1 MAAHGDLAGARLR
14 LGNLPADVRAKLEL
28 DPTNDNLWGEQALMA
43 ALLGQKTEALRDARK
58 AVELLPEALDAITEP
73 RRSRT
78 LAVVYAWTGD
88 KDRAIAELTRLLRVP
103 FGYEGSVHDL
113 RVDAAFAPLRGDPR
127 FEALLKDP
135 KNSAS
140 LF

>member
-1 MAAHGDLAGARLR
+1 M
-14 LGNLPADVRAKLEL
+14 E
-28 DPTNDNLWGEQALMA
+28 
-43 ALLGQKTEALRDARK
+43 ALLGQAAEALRDARK
-58 AVELLPEALDAITEP
+58 AVELMPESLDANDGP
-73 RRSRT
+73 RYSRT
-78 LAVVYAWTGD
+78 LAVVHAWTGD
-88 KDRAIAELTRLLRVP
+88 KDRALAELTRLLRVP

-135 KNSAS
+135 KNHAP